1 MEKHIFRQKSA
12 PIRKKAVFSYF
23 ISVGKSLILQK
34 QIITF

>member
-12 PIRKKAVFSYF
+12 LIHKKAVFSYF
-23 ISVGKSLILQK
+23 KCGEIANFAK